1 MWALSCLKAIQVE
14 DMGVERLSRVF
25 TSQLITFKKKYE

>member
-1 MWALSCLKAIQVE
+1 LVLCCLKTTQTE

-25 TSQLITFKKKYE
+25 TSQPITSEK